1 MLRAWCRY
9 LLIFAICALLYL
21 FFGGYLFLLFLL
33 CVLALPIIS
42 LLAMLLQCHTLN
54 LDFQRRKEGSFFTC
68 TSGKFFPLAQ
78 IIVQVS
84 YENLF
89 LSLQQKKT
97 FYLFTSDAQVCI
109 PLYVHDDA
117 IGKIRL
123 YYDGYEL
130 RDVLGLFKRTYKR
143 KKQRAYY
150 LFPHAQ
156 EHLGTK
162 LLSDLLNEEEHVWE
176 GHMQNGGILEDK
188 HEVKEYQPGDDL
200 RRIHH
205 KLSYKLGK
213 TMIREFAS
221 FQQEQLLIYLDLHGS
236 VEDCEQVL
244 GQFYT
249 LALEWIKHDMSA
261 LVCWSSQ
268 DGNMEQEV
276 NSMASLKRCLQVIL
290 SHPKAETEDNVLYC
304 SQLGTHLCIRANGI
318 ETAKQ
323 KGSD

>member
-9 LLIFAICALLYL
+9 LLLLAACALLYL
-21 FFGGYLFLLFLL
+21 LFGGYLFMLFLV
-33 CVLALPIIS
+33 CVLSLPIIS
-42 LLAMLLQCHTLN
+42 LFAMLLQSHKLK
-54 LDFQRRKEGSFFTC
+54 LDFQREKEGSFFTC

-78 IIVQVS
+78 VIVKIS

-89 LSLQQKKT
+89 LAMQQEEVCH
-97 FYLFTSDAQVCI
+97 LFTGDTIVRV
-109 PLYVHDDA
+109 PLYAHENA

-123 YYDGYEL
+123 YYNGYKL
-130 RDVLGLFKRTYKR
+130 RDVLGLFKRTYER

-156 EHLGTK
+156 AHPEIK

-176 GHMQNGGILEDK
+176 GHVQQGGILEDK

-221 FQQEQLLIYLDLHGS
+221 FQQEQLLIYLDLHGD
-236 VEDCEQVL
+236 VEACEQVL
-244 GQFYT
+244 GQFYA
-249 LALEWIKHDMSA
+249 LALEWLQHDMSA
-261 LVCWSSQ
+261 LVCWSSL
-268 DGNMEQEV
+268 DGNLEQEV

-290 SHPKAETEDNVLYC
+290 SHPKAEAEDNILYR
-304 SQLGTHLCIRANGI
+304 SQLGTHLCIRATGI
-318 ETAKQ
+318 ETNEQ